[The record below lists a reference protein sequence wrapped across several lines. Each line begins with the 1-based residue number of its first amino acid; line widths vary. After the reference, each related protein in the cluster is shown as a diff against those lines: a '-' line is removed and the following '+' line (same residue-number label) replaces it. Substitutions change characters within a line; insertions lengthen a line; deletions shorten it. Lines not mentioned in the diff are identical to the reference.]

1 LRRSEFAERNITTI
15 DPIVFN
21 DDEEFGA
28 SIPDLLTIERKTISD
43 LVVSITEDARRLFHQ
58 TDAMTMVP
66 GSSVLLLE
74 GDVYGQQRLTLPN
87 IAGTLSYWP

>member
-1 LRRSEFAERNITTI
+1 MMI

-58 TDAMTMVP
+58 THAMTMVP

-87 IAGTLSYWP
+87 SAGTLSYWP